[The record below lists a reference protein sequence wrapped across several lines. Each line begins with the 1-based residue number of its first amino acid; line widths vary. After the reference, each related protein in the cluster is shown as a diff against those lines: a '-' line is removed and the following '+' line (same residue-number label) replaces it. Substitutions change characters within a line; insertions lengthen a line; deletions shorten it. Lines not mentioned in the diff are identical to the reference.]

1 MRAKS
6 PPARRSWTT
15 WARTRWTPSNWSWLS
30 KKPST
35 SKSPTKTR
43 RRFAPCRTRWTT
55 SGSTRKRGNRFGA
68 KLLCRVE
75 PGLAGHRRAGHG
87 RRGVLRRLHPA
98 GGRKKAAELQNRAGS
113 HRLHQQTQE
122 RRPSKLGRRVVVTGL
137 GLICG
142 VGNSTDVVWKALLAG
157 TSGVARISGFDASA
171 FACQIAAEVKNFD
184 PLNFIEK
191 KEVKKMGRFI
201 HVAIAAADEAM
212 KMSELKI
219 TPENDER
226 VGVHIGSGIG
236 GFDIIEREHS
246 ALMEGGP
253 RKISPFFIPAAIIN
267 LAAGQVSM
275 RYGAKGPNEATA
287 TACTTSAHSIGDSFR
302 IIQHN
307 DADVMIA
314 GGTEAAI
321 TPMGVG
327 GFAAMRA
334 LATRNDEPQKASR
347 PWDQGRDGFVIGEGA
362 GILVLEELEHARQR
376 GAKILSEIIGY
387 GMSAD
392 AYHITQ
398 PAEEGEG
405 GWRVMMV
412 AINDAK
418 LTPKDIDYVN
428 AHGTSTPLGDALE
441 TKAIKRTF

>member
-1 MRAKS
+1 
-6 PPARRSWTT
+6 
-15 WARTRWTPSNWSWLS
+15 
-30 KKPST
+30 
-35 SKSPTKTR
+35 
-43 RRFAPCRTRWTT
+43 
-55 SGSTRKRGNRFGA
+55 
-68 KLLCRVE
+68 
-75 PGLAGHRRAGHG
+75 
-87 RRGVLRRLHPA
+87 
-98 GGRKKAAELQNRAGS
+98 
-113 HRLHQQTQE
+113 
-122 RRPSKLGRRVVVTGL
+122 LGRRVVVTGL

-157 TSGVARISGFDASA
+157 KSGVARITSFDPTT

-184 PLNFIEK
+184 PLNYIEK

-201 HVAIAAADEAM
+201 HVAIAAADEAL

-236 GFDIIEREHS
+236 GFDIIEREHA
-246 ALMEGGP
+246 ALVEGGP

-275 RYGAKGPNEATA
+275 RHGAKGPNEATA

-334 LATRNDEPQKASR
+334 LSTRNDAPEKASR
-347 PWDQGRDGFVIGEGA
+347 PWDRDRDGFVIGEGA
-362 GILVLEELEHARQR
+362 GILILEELEFARRR
-376 GAKILSEIIGY
+376 GAPILAEIAGY
-387 GMSAD
+387 GMSGD
-392 AYHITQ
+392 AYHMTQ
-398 PAEEGEG
+398 PAPEHEG
-405 GWRVMMV
+405 GFRVMRNAVRDAGV
-412 AINDAK
+412 APDVVG
-418 LTPKDIDYVN
+418 YVN
-428 AHGTSTPLGDALE
+428 AHGTSTPIGDTLEAHAIRNFFGDRKIPVSSTKSMTGHLLGGAGGLEAGITVLALRDQILPPTINLE
-441 TKAIKRTF
+441 NPEPDTAGMDLVPNHARTAELEYAMSNSFGFGGTNGALLFRRWRE